1 MKYKKDKI
9 KLYFSLANCH
19 EESTYR
25 IEFRMID
32 SEDSEETFITE
43 EKRNKLK
50 NGTLNFSKTFTY
62 EYDFSKIQ
70 SFKLDLKRWGQSKF
84 TKLPI
89 KEKYHLCLSSIISSK
104 NSVFKT
110 KSKENTDDCET
121 VIISAENAE
130 NSNLEDIEYEEIA
143 KNSEKIN
150 IIKNEINSIQNKLK
164 TIKKKLEQQSYTL
177 TQEQNDLQNYTY
189 KTNIK
194 TKSKNKNKIRKIS
207 SKKYLSIDESLA

>member
-1 MKYKKDKI
+1 MEISKVYKKDKI

-130 NSNLEDIEYEEIA
+130 NSNLEKSYKSANFFDYLKSGIQF
-143 KNSEKIN
+143 NSF
-150 IIKNEINSIQNKLK
+150 II
-164 TIKKKLEQQSYTL
+164 
-177 TQEQNDLQNYTY
+177 
-189 KTNIK
+189 
-194 TKSKNKNKIRKIS
+194 
-207 SKKYLSIDESLA
+207 IDFTE

>member
-1 MKYKKDKI
+1 MNYISRIIKIFFGKKNKSKNKIKNKDKRI
-9 KLYFSLANCH
+9 NNLKVENDNLKLV
-19 EESTYR
+19 
-25 IEFRMID
+25 
-32 SEDSEETFITE
+32 
-43 EKRNKLK
+43 
-50 NGTLNFSKTFTY
+50 
-62 EYDFSKIQ
+62 IQ
-70 SFKLDLKRWGQSKF
+70 KVKDL
-84 TKLPI
+84 
-89 KEKYHLCLSSIISSK
+89 ENSI
-104 NSVFKT
+104 NS
-110 KSKENTDDCET
+110 
-121 VIISAENAE
+121 INAE

-143 KNSEKIN
+143 KNNEKIN